1 MSNEEPTKGQ
11 RQKDYRKAM
20 NDKGLICK
28 QFWVPRDDVS
38 KVEAFVADLR
48 NAHKETPLELEDD
61 LTDLI

>member
-1 MSNEEPTKGQ
+1 MSNEEPSRGQ
-11 RQKDYRKAM
+11 RQKEYRKAM
-20 NDKGLICK
+20 HDRGLQAK
-28 QFWVPRDDVS
+28 QFWVPKDDVS